1 VVGGR
6 ALLAA
11 GSVAPSSA
19 APAGVACPSPAC
31 PRFSPRITLIRRDRP
46 REGRT
51 VFSPCSARPAPDG
64 WQKAESRG
72 SRRRRLR
79 AARPPRRAVPADLVG
94 KCFNCLSPSHT
105 AALCR
110 SQTRCFR
117 CKFLGHHSSVC
128 PRAAFGV
135 SPAARS
141 AAARVSVWR
150 RISPAVAVSSSAH
163 PRRSSPADMGRRFP
177 PSVPVSSAAPPR
189 RSSPA
194 DVAGSAGAAQGDA
207 GLSAMDR
214 GGMVGRSRRRRRPR
228 FRRGHGDGQSDPAM
242 VVVQQPGPAQVPVR
256 GDVPPPCI
264 IDWSDQLASGEE
276 DLANAIMVSVI
287 SDVPLVSAG
296 EVAAVIAAMID
307 VAASS
312 LVLRRASPS
321 SFLLVLPDLVLVE
334 RLIGIQQPVRS
345 LGGGLSLLCKRWNR
359 LAGALGRVLPSLID
373 VELRGIPA
381 HVWETSTAD
390 RLLCPY
396 AWIQQV
402 HPDTLGLLDL
412 SSFRCLAWCSDLSKL
427 PSSRELWVV
436 EPPSGIVEVP
446 PVKRVLSYPVEF
458 RFSEVRAPAA
468 PDPPASDGRDE
479 DDGGDS
485 SRGRR
490 RRLRSPSRPRQSDPL
505 AVTTSGVGGSLREL
519 GPCRAGSSSLPACS
533 ELLSAGVEAGVAGFG
548 ASPVPVMVQCGP
560 VLVDAPAGSSFRSV
574 GVEEGALACPDVS
587 APDVLAAAACVAPI
601 ALFGGGTSV
610 PMQHPVGLDMFS
622 GLGQGE
628 ATDGCSPGLL
638 TGLCPPA
645 GLPVGL
651 ATDGPLLPASPC
663 SPRPGSAELPSSL
676 PPTPAAVG
684 ACPPG
689 LGEPALPAS
698 VSPLARLAG
707 ASSSPMLA
715 VVEAPALLEP
725 VSPHALPARSD
736 LPEPVLLPSRPA
748 VVSTTPALRVYSRRR
763 CRPGAPPP
771 PAPDGAGAAPGAD
784 SPLLVLDRVCKPV
797 DALLPQPVIRRSRR
811 KAPLPRSLPRRSR
824 RVAGA
829 APCSPGPVLSAAQKR
844 VMRHLGFDEK
854 EIFSPSAQD
863 KFCKLFKPSPSGSH
877 VCAMAAI
884 FGWEFGDGEQVRPAE
899 VLTTL

>member
-1 VVGGR
+1 
-6 ALLAA
+6 
-11 GSVAPSSA
+11 
-19 APAGVACPSPAC
+19 
-31 PRFSPRITLIRRDRP
+31 
-46 REGRT
+46 
-51 VFSPCSARPAPDG
+51 
-64 WQKAESRG
+64 
-72 SRRRRLR
+72 
-79 AARPPRRAVPADLVG
+79 
-94 KCFNCLSPSHT
+94 
-105 AALCR
+105 
-110 SQTRCFR
+110 
-117 CKFLGHHSSVC
+117 
-128 PRAAFGV
+128 
-135 SPAARS
+135 
-141 AAARVSVWR
+141 
-150 RISPAVAVSSSAH
+150 
-163 PRRSSPADMGRRFP
+163 MGRRFP

-427 PSSRELWVV
+427 PSSRDLWVV

-458 RFSEVRAPAA
+458 RFSEVRAPVA
-468 PDPPASDGRDE
+468 PGPPASDGSDE

-505 AVTTSGVGGSLREL
+505 AVTASGVGGSLREL

-533 ELLSAGVEAGVAGFG
+533 ELLAAGVEAGVAGFG
-548 ASPVPVMVQCGP
+548 ASPVPVMVHCDP

-574 GVEEGALACPDVS
+574 GVEEGTLACPVVS
-587 APDVLAAAACVAPI
+587 APDVLAAASACVAPV
-601 ALFGGGTSV
+601 ASFGGGTSV

-663 SPRPGSAELPSSL
+663 SPRSGSAELL
-676 PPTPAAVG
+676 AG
-684 ACPPG
+684 
-689 LGEPALPAS
+689 
-698 VSPLARLAG
+698 ARLAG
-707 ASSSPMLA
+707 ASSSPTLA
-715 VVEAPALLEP
+715 VVEAPTLLEP
-725 VSPHALPARSD
+725 VSPLVLPARSD

-748 VVSTTPALRVYSRRR
+748 VVATTPALRVYSRRR

-771 PAPDGAGAAPGAD
+771 LAPDGVGAAPGTD
-784 SPLLVLDRVCKPV
+784 SPLLALDRVCKPV

-844 VMRHLGFDEK
+844 VMRHLGFDDK
-854 EIFSPSAQD
+854 EISSPNAQD
-863 KFCKLFKPSPSGSH
+863 KYCKLFKPSPSGSH

>member
-1 VVGGR
+1 
-6 ALLAA
+6 
-11 GSVAPSSA
+11 
-19 APAGVACPSPAC
+19 
-31 PRFSPRITLIRRDRP
+31 
-46 REGRT
+46 
-51 VFSPCSARPAPDG
+51 
-64 WQKAESRG
+64 
-72 SRRRRLR
+72 
-79 AARPPRRAVPADLVG
+79 
-94 KCFNCLSPSHT
+94 
-105 AALCR
+105 
-110 SQTRCFR
+110 
-117 CKFLGHHSSVC
+117 
-128 PRAAFGV
+128 
-135 SPAARS
+135 
-141 AAARVSVWR
+141 
-150 RISPAVAVSSSAH
+150 
-163 PRRSSPADMGRRFP
+163 MGRRFS

-228 FRRGHGDGQSDPAM
+228 YRRGHGAHPRRSSPADMGRRFSPSVPVSSAAPPRRSSPADVAGSAGAAQGDAGLSAMDRGGMVGRSRRRRRPRYRRGHGDGQSNPAM

-264 IDWSDQLASGEE
+264 IEWSDQVASGEE
-276 DLANAIMVSVI
+276 DLANAVMVSVI

-296 EVAAVIAAMID
+296 EVAAVLAAMID

-468 PDPPASDGRDE
+468 PSPPASDGRDE

-505 AVTTSGVGGSLREL
+505 AVTASGVGGSLREL

-533 ELLSAGVEAGVAGFG
+533 ELLSDGVEADVAGSE

-560 VLVDAPAGSSFRSV
+560 VLVDAPAGSSFRSA
-574 GVEEGALACPDVS
+574 GVEEGALACSLVSKFCPDDS
-587 APDVLAAAACVAPI
+587 ASDEMAATAACVAPI

-622 GLGQGE
+622 GMGQGE

-638 TGLCPPA
+638 TGMCPPA

-651 ATDGPLLPASPC
+651 ATDESLLPASLC
-663 SPRPGSAELPSSL
+663 SPRPGSAVLPSSL

-689 LGEPALPAS
+689 MGEPALPAS
-698 VSPLARLAG
+698 VSPLAWLAG
-707 ASSSPMLA
+707 ASSSPTLA
-715 VVEAPALLEP
+715 VVEVPALMEP

-736 LPEPVLLPSRPA
+736 LQSQSCFLPGRLWFPLRRPC
-748 VVSTTPALRVYSRRR
+748 VSTLGG
-763 CRPGAPPP
+763 GA
-771 PAPDGAGAAPGAD
+771 
-784 SPLLVLDRVCKPV
+784 VLGPRH
-797 DALLPQPVIRRSRR
+797 
-811 KAPLPRSLPRRSR
+811 PLPLTVLGLFQGRIHLCWYWTGSASR
-824 RVAGA
+824 WTLSFL
-829 APCSPGPVLSAAQKR
+829 SP
-844 VMRHLGFDEK
+844 
-854 EIFSPSAQD
+854 
-863 KFCKLFKPSPSGSH
+863 
-877 VCAMAAI
+877 
-884 FGWEFGDGEQVRPAE
+884 
-899 VLTTL
+899 